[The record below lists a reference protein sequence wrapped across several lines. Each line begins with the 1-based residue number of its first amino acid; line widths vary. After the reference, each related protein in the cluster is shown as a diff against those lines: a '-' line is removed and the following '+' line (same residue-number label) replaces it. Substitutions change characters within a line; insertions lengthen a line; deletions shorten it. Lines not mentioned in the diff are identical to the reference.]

1 MTFNDIFKS
10 SFLEQVASFSFT
22 DMVIS
27 LALAFAIGLFIF
39 EIYKITYRGVMY
51 SRSFGLTLLALAMI
65 TDLAIMTVTSNVV
78 LSLGMVGALSIVR
91 FRTAIKE
98 PLDIAFLFWSIVV
111 GIMLGAGMIPLAVFG
126 SLILGLI
133 FYLFTRQ
140 KRNTVPYI
148 LVVQCENDNAETEAL
163 AVLNTFV
170 KKYVIKSKTVGKGGI
185 ELTVEINLD
194 GTEAAFLNNLQNIN
208 GVTAATLVS
217 YNGEYMS

>member
-10 SFLEQVASFSFT
+10 SFLEQVTSFSVT
-22 DMVIS
+22 DMLIS
-27 LALAFAIGLFIF
+27 LALAFVIGLFIY

-140 KRNTVPYI
+140 KKNTVPYI
-148 LVVQCENDNAETEAL
+148 LVLQCENDNAEAEAL
-163 AVLNTFV
+163 AKLNSYV
-170 KKYVIKSKTVGKGGI
+170 KKHVIKSKTVSAAGI
-185 ELTVEINLD
+185 ELTVETNLD
-194 GTEAAFLNNLQNIN
+194 GTEAAFLNDLQKVG
-208 GVTAATLVS
+208 GVSAATLVS

>member
-10 SFLEQVASFSFT
+10 SFLEQVTSFSVT
-22 DMVIS
+22 DMLIS
-27 LALAFAIGLFIF
+27 LALAFAIGLFIY

-51 SRSFGLTLLALAMI
+51 SRSFALTLLALAMI

-133 FYLFTRQ
+133 FYFFTQQ
-140 KRNTVPYI
+140 KKNTVPYI
-148 LVVQCENDNAETEAL
+148 LVLQCENDKAEAEAL
-163 AVLNTFV
+163 AKLNAYV
-170 KKYVIKSKTVGKGGI
+170 KKHIIKSKTVSATGL

-194 GTEAAFLNNLQNIN
+194 GTEAAFLSDLQSVS
-208 GVTAATLVS
+208 GVRAATLVS

>member
-78 LSLGMVGALSIVR
+78 
-91 FRTAIKE
+91 
-98 PLDIAFLFWSIVV
+98 
-111 GIMLGAGMIPLAVFG
+111 
-126 SLILGLI
+126 
-133 FYLFTRQ
+133 
-140 KRNTVPYI
+140 
-148 LVVQCENDNAETEAL
+148 
-163 AVLNTFV
+163 
-170 KKYVIKSKTVGKGGI
+170 
-185 ELTVEINLD
+185 
-194 GTEAAFLNNLQNIN
+194 
-208 GVTAATLVS
+208 
-217 YNGEYMS
+217 

>member
-10 SFLEQVASFSFT
+10 SFLEQVTSFSVT
-22 DMVIS
+22 DMLIS
-27 LALAFAIGLFIF
+27 LALAFAIGLFIY

-51 SRSFGLTLLALAMI
+51 SRSFALTLLALAMI

-133 FYLFTRQ
+133 FYLFAQQ
-140 KRNTVPYI
+140 KKNTVPYI
-148 LVVQCENDNAETEAL
+148 LVLQCENDKAEAEAL
-163 AVLNTFV
+163 AKLNAYV
-170 KKYVIKSKTVGKGGI
+170 KKHIIKSKTVSATGL

-194 GTEAAFLNNLQNIN
+194 GTEAAFLSDLQSVS
-208 GVTAATLVS
+208 GVRAATLVS